1 MLLYFAGNR
10 KKLLLSKNFVNLSLT
25 FSLRYCILSS
35 ANFTVSYCAFS
46 LLFLNF
52 RFASSEAKLRTRPL
66 AATVF
71 GSLCFVIRVRDVL
84 PAHSVC

>member
-25 FSLRYCILSS
+25 FSLTYCILSS

-66 AATVF
+66 AATDFWQSVF
-71 GSLCFVIRVRDVL
+71 RYSC
-84 PAHSVC
+84 P